1 MKLYTKTGDDGTT
14 GLFNGSR
21 VSKTHVRIEG
31 YGTVDEVNAC
41 MGLVAAELER
51 MSHTDISSDDLAPLV
66 EMTTHLQSRL
76 FDVGADLAT
85 PLGSSQEDRVRRI
98 HSGDV
103 EELEKWIDLFVDKT
117 APISTFVLPGGTEA
131 AARMHL
137 ARTISRRAERCVIEL
152 AGEEQVPIV
161 IVHWLNRLSD
171 LLFAASRY
179 VNQISN
185 VADVPWKQG

>member
-1 MKLYTKTGDDGTT
+1 MSDAGA
-14 GLFNGSR
+14 
-21 VSKTHVRIEG
+21 
-31 YGTVDEVNAC
+31 EVEAI
-41 MGLVAAELER
+41 
-51 MSHTDISSDDLAPLV
+51 TPLV
-66 EMTTHLQSRL
+66 EMTSHLQSRL

-85 PLGSSQEDRVRRI
+85 PVGSAQESKVRRI
-98 HSGDV
+98 HAGDV
-103 EELEKWIDLFVDKT
+103 EELENWIDLFVDKT

-152 AGEEQVPIV
+152 AGEEQVPVV

-179 VNQISN
+179 ANQISG